1 MAADSASG
9 LMALLS
15 KDKGSDL
22 GESELGTESAEQG
35 PEGTEDGPSPE
46 FSMSSD
52 QALVAIQS
60 GDKEGFADAL
70 FHCMSMMK

>member
-1 MAADSASG
+1 MAEESAGG

-15 KDKGSDL
+15 KDKGADL
-22 GESELGTESAEQG
+22 GESDVGTLSAEEG
-35 PEGTEDGPSPE
+35 PEGTQDGPSPE
-46 FSMSSD
+46 FEMAAD

-60 GDKEGFADAL
+60 GDKPGFADAL